1 MAKHAH
7 CSFNAHRSFNAYRS
21 FNRGARPLVALLLT
35 SLAAACS
42 GQPQEGD
49 LASIDEQL
57 TLLAADLKG
66 STQLSTHC
74 GAYLRLCNRA
84 AALCRTAPQQTQ
96 RCGDLLPRCQA
107 NLAEFCGATSS
118 PVSPDR
124 PRDAGSP
131 RDSGGPLPTP
141 SRPIDGGSDSVS
153 PVPTPSRAID
163 GGSDSGGST
172 SSPPSAWPSATNT
185 GWQPTGVRLTPSGTL
200 TIRANGSVVEG
211 KDIAG
216 EVLIQASNVTLRR
229 CRVRSSSWYP
239 IRVMSGSG
247 IVIEDVEVDGLGG
260 PSDGGQK
267 CLLIQDGNVLVQRN
281 NLHDCEDG
289 MSLNGD
295 AGITV
300 RDNYVHTPRGPASL
314 HSDGMELYGGSNMVI
329 QHNRFEYFHATTAA
343 TNLTNEWGPISNIT
357 FDRNWLAGGAYILYL
372 DGSHGGGTIGHIR
385 VTDNRFVRGS
395 SAYGVLV
402 ARGTLSAIT
411 WSGNVFDDNEEP
423 IPYDGPGGL

>member
-1 MAKHAH
+1 MAKHAQ
-7 CSFNAHRSFNAYRS
+7 RSFEGGP
-21 FNRGARPLVALLLT
+21 RGLVALLVT

-42 GQPQEGD
+42 GQLQESD
-49 LASIDEQL
+49 LASSDEQL
-57 TLLAADLKG
+57 ALLAVDLEGLAQVSKHCAAYSG
-66 STQLSTHC
+66 LCKRAAGLC
-74 GAYLRLCNRA
+74 GA
-84 AALCRTAPQQTQ
+84 APRRPQS
-96 RCGDLLPRCQA
+96 CGDLLARCQA
-107 NLAEFCGATSS
+107 NLAEFCGAASGAA
-118 PVSPDR
+118 SPDR
-124 PRDAGSP
+124 SPDAGAPRDLGTLVRYPRSAAAGDSRTP
-131 RDSGGPLPTP
+131 LPVPPPARDSGSPVPAP
-141 SRPIDGGSDSVS
+141 SKPVDGGSD
-153 PVPTPSRAID
+153 P
-163 GGSDSGGST
+163 GGPP
-172 SSPPSAWPSATNT
+172 SSPPSLWPSASNT

-200 TIRANGSVVEG
+200 TIRTNGSVVEG
-211 KDIAG
+211 KDISG

-247 IVIEDVEVDGLGG
+247 IVIEDTEVDGLGG

-329 QHNRFEYFHATTAA
+329 QHNRFDYFHATTAA
-343 TNLTNEWGPISNIT
+343 TNLTNEWAPISNIT
-357 FDRNWLAGGAYILYL
+357 FDHNWLAGGAYILYL
-372 DGSHGGGTIGHIR
+372 DGSHGGGTISQIR
-385 VTDNRFVRGS
+385 VTNNRFVRGS

-423 IPYDGPGGL
+423 ISYDGPGGR